1 MRTLRAGLVG
11 MALVAGF
18 APALRADAP
27 LDDASLARAVLD
39 RLDRDP
45 RLRDLDLDVQANR
58 GVVLLRGS
66 VPTLADAL
74 RARSFALAV
83 PGVGL
88 VDTRFDLSTRQRPD
102 RDIEFDLR
110 QRFLSNG
117 DLARADLSIT
127 VRSGAVLLTGRV
139 DELRVRDIARAVA
152 AEIPGVVGIAD
163 EIWAPSEEGAL
174 TSGDG
179 RLR

>member
-1 MRTLRAGLVG
+1 MCALRVGLVSLSL
-11 MALVAGF
+11 ALVWGLS
-18 APALRADAP
+18 PAVCADAP

-45 RLRDLDLDVQANR
+45 HLRSLGIDVRVDR

-74 RARSFALAV
+74 RARALTLNV
-83 PGVGL
+83 RGVGL
-88 VDTRFDLSTRQRPD
+88 VDTRLDLSTRNRSD
-102 RDIEFDLR
+102 RDIEYDVR

-117 DLARADLSIT
+117 DLARADLGIT

-139 DELRVRDIARAVA
+139 DDMRVRDIARSVA
-152 AEIPGVVGIAD
+152 AAVPGVVGIAD
-163 EIWAPSEEGAL
+163 EIRAPREEGAL
-174 TSGDG
+174 ANAE
-179 RLR
+179 

>member
-1 MRTLRAGLVG
+1 MCTLRVCLVAVGLVVG
-11 MALVAGF
+11 LS
-18 APALRADAP
+18 PALRADAP
-27 LDDASLARAVLD
+27 LDDASLTRAVLD

-45 RLRDLDLDVQANR
+45 RLRTLDLDVQVDR

-74 RARSFALAV
+74 RARSLALAV
-83 PGVGL
+83 HGVGL

-117 DLARADLSIT
+117 DLTRADLSIT
-127 VRSGAVLLTGRV
+127 VRNGSVLLAGRV
-139 DELRVRDIARAVA
+139 EDLRVRDIARAVA
-152 AEIPGVVGIAD
+152 AEVPGVVGIAD
-163 EIWAPSEEGAL
+163 EIWVPSEEGAL
-174 TSGDG
+174 SGDG
-179 RLR
+179 RH